1 MCYSVS
7 TSIISYTVG
16 ILSAIFALFTGQ
28 YILGMLILFYVQ
40 IQMSELI
47 IWKGID
53 DDNISLNKTGTM
65 YGKYL
70 LPTHNIAIG
79 LGLILAVYMSGEKF
93 KTQDFL
99 PLVVGIVFYI
109 YIILFVYSPQD
120 SDTTY
125 PVDQSCKD
133 KSCQNNKNRLKWSYP
148 TSWYIYGF
156 LISLLFLIIYVN
168 PLKSKIFLCIFFS
181 LTFISAATLYPEST
195 SSIWCFF
202 AAIFAPLVV
211 FVNYMIT

>member
-16 ILSAIFALFTGQ
+16 MLSAIFALFTGQ

-79 LGLILAVYMSGEKF
+79 LGIILAVYMSGEKF

-156 LISLLFLIIYVN
+156 LISLLFLIISYV
-168 PLKSKIFLCIFFS
+168 LILF
-181 LTFISAATLYPEST
+181 
-195 SSIWCFF
+195 
-202 AAIFAPLVV
+202 
-211 FVNYMIT
+211 